1 MDNIISYILG
11 SDMTFSP
18 AAFLRA
24 ALFLCLFEAITSLIS
39 SFFRRIR

>member
-1 MDNIISYILG
+1 MDNIITYILG

-39 SFFRRIR
+39 SFFRGIR